1 MKKGYFVFFI
11 IILGVITIFGGASL
25 VSFQGY
31 NQGEDIKIE
40 WQTAKETSL
49 KNFVIE
55 RKTNESDYIEIATVQ
70 PKGDNSFYSYL
81 DETAYKQNDF
91 VFIYRLKIVELNNTY
106 SYSNTIT
113 VSPVQGVKRTW
124 GSIKAMFR

>member
-1 MKKGYFVFFI
+1 MKKGYFVFFL
-11 IILGVITIFGGASL
+11 IILFVITIFAGADL
-25 VSFQGY
+25 INFNGY

-40 WQTAKETSL
+40 WQTGKEINL
-49 KNFVIE
+49 KHFIIE
-55 RKTNESDYIEIATVQ
+55 RKTTESNYSEIATIQ

-91 VFIYRLKIVELNNTY
+91 VFIYRLKIEENSGTY
-106 SYSNTIT
+106 SYSRAIT

>member
-1 MKKGYFVFFI
+1 MKKGYFVFFL
-11 IILGVITIFGGASL
+11 IILFVITIFAGADL
-25 VSFQGY
+25 INFNGY

-40 WQTAKETSL
+40 WQTGKEINL
-49 KNFVIE
+49 KHFIIE
-55 RKTNESDYIEIATVQ
+55 RKTTESNYSEIATIQ
-70 PKGDNSFYSYL
+70 PKCDNSFYSYL

-91 VFIYRLKIVELNNTY
+91 VFIYRLKIEENSGTY
-106 SYSNTIT
+106 SYSRAIT

>member
-1 MKKGYFVFFI
+1 MKKGYFV
-11 IILGVITIFGGASL
+11 IFLLVLFVVTLFAGAEL
-25 VSFQGY
+25 VNFNGY

-40 WQTAKETSL
+40 WQTGKETNL
-49 KNFVIE
+49 KHFIIE
-55 RKTNESDYIEIATVQ
+55 RKTTESDFIEIYTIQ
-70 PKGDNSFYSYL
+70 SKGDNSFYSYL

-91 VFIYRLKIVELNNTY
+91 VFIYRLKIVENNGIQ
-106 SYSNTIT
+106 SYSTTIS